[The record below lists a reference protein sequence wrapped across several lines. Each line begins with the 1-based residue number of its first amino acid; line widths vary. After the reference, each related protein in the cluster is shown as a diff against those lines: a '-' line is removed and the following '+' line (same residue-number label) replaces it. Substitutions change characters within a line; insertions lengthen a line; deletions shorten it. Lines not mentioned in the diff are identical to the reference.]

1 MNSRI
6 RSHRDRTV
14 SGPLFLALL
23 PVLSSC
29 AGEPPTLSIGGVEYT
44 ETELLTFNANRRTRL
59 AELTAFGL
67 AVARGEAEAL
77 GDPLIKRQG
86 QEALLEMLERE
97 VALELAGVDEA
108 NLEAHYL
115 ANPLHE
121 LSVRHLVL
129 LVEDWSTEEEE
140 ADARREAEE
149 ALARIQAGEPFAQV
163 AGEVSEEPGAA
174 ERGGLLQPGRQGSW
188 VEEFW
193 TAANSLEVGG
203 VSPVIQTQYGF
214 HVLKLEG
221 REPVPFSEAR
231 PSVVEEVSALLPSN
245 DAGIQSWV
253 DSVGAG
259 VEVDSVGLAG
269 ALEEAGSL
277 FGLTQHPLLAGG
289 PGTAVASWPAG
300 SLAGEEFKTFLISL
314 ERFAWEHVAE
324 GGVTELQRTAAEA
337 ARRALLSE
345 IANSRGVALSAQ
357 ASEHHR
363 REWVE
368 TAMAWAGSL
377 GFSEGMNPDALK
389 NAALNAVTSSGQ
401 GARIAR
407 EALQG
412 WGPLLLSAYP
422 LGP

>member
-1 MNSRI
+1 MNSQQRI
-6 RSHRDRTV
+6 HRDRAV
-14 SGPLFLALL
+14 SGLLFGVL
-23 PVLSSC
+23 VGSLSSC
-29 AGEPPTLSIGGVEYT
+29 WREPPAFSIGGVEYS

-67 AVARGEAEAL
+67 ALARGEAEAL
-77 GDPLIKRQG
+77 GDPLIRRQG
-86 QEALLEMLERE
+86 QEALLDILERE

-108 NLEAHYL
+108 DLEAHYR
-115 ANPLHE
+115 ANPRHE

-129 LVEDWSTEEEE
+129 LVENWSTEEEE
-140 ADARREAEE
+140 ADARRKAEE
-149 ALARIQAGEPFAQV
+149 ALARIQAGEPFAEV

-174 ERGGLLQPGRQGSW
+174 ERGGLLQPGRMDSW

-193 TAANSLEVGG
+193 SAASSLEVGS
-203 VSPVIQTQYGF
+203 VSPVIRTQYGF

-221 REPVPFSEAR
+221 REPVPFPEAR

-253 DSVGAG
+253 DSVNAT
-259 VEVDSVGLAG
+259 VTVDSLALAG

-277 FGLTQHPLLAGG
+277 FGLTRHPLLAGG
-289 PGTAVASWPAG
+289 QGTSVASWPAG
-300 SLAGEEFKTFLISL
+300 SLTGEELRSFLISL
-314 ERFAWEHVAE
+314 ERTAWEHVAE
-324 GGVTELQRTAAEA
+324 GGVTELQRVTSEA
-337 ARRALLSE
+337 ARRALLCE
-345 IANSRGVALSAQ
+345 IAGSRGIALSPRT
-357 ASEHHR
+357 SERHR

-377 GFSEGMNPDALK
+377 GFVEGMNPDALK
-389 NAALNAVTSSGQ
+389 NAAMNAATSSGQ

-422 LGP
+422 VGP